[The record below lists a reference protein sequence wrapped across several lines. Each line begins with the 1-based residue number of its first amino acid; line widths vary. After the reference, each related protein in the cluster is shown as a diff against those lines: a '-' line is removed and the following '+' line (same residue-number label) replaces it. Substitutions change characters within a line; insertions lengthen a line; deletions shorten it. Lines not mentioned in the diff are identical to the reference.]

1 MEMKDVIGN
10 EIILSDYLTHDDFL
24 SHEEL
29 ELFSSF
35 MFEANPRKIEGFED
49 IFDGFF
55 GERLTKPIWQNTKH
69 ENIFEELFPFLKSQI
84 VFGLG
89 KGSYKKYVV
98 LKYTADFYDEDNN
111 KIYEIDGNSH
121 KTELQK
127 LKDKKRDLILE
138 LEFGIK
144 TVRFTNKQVEQMFL
158 ERIRENKVVERFGKQ
173 FVIGT

>member
-1 MEMKDVIGN
+1 MSEVIGN
-10 EIILSDYLTHDDFL
+10 EIILSEHLNYCDFL

-35 MFEANPRKIEGFED
+35 MFEANPRKIESFGDVFNG
-49 IFDGFF
+49 IFGD
-55 GERLTKPIWQNTKH
+55 RLTKPIWQNTKH
-69 ENIFEELFPFLKSQI
+69 EVVFKQMFPFLKSQV

-89 KGSYKKYVV
+89 KGAYKKYGV
-98 LKYTADFYDEDNN
+98 LKYTADFYFEEEN

-144 TVRFTNKQVEQMFL
+144 TARFTNKQVEQMLL
-158 ERIRENKVVERFGKQ
+158 EKIRENKVVERFGKQ
-173 FVIGT
+173 FVVGT

>member
-1 MEMKDVIGN
+1 MSEVLGN
-10 EIILSDYLTHDDFL
+10 EIINSEYLGYNDFL

-29 ELFSSF
+29 EIFSF
-35 MFEANPRKIEGFED
+35 YMYEADPRRLKGFED
-49 IFDGFF
+49 IFGSFF
-55 GERLTKPIWQNTKH
+55 GTKKEKPIWQNTKH
-69 ENIFEELFPFLKSQI
+69 EKTFRNLYPFLKSQI

-89 KGSYKKYVV
+89 KGAYKKYGV
-98 LKYTADFYDEDNN
+98 LKYTADFYWEEEN

-144 TVRFTNKQVEQMFL
+144 TVRYTNEQVEQMLL
-158 ERIRENKVVERFGKQ
+158 ERIRENKVVERFGEQ
-173 FVIGT
+173 FVLRT

>member
-1 MEMKDVIGN
+1 MSEVIGN

-49 IFDGFF
+49 IFNGVF
-55 GERLTKPIWQNTKH
+55 GDRLTKPIWQNTKH
-69 ENIFEELFPFLKSQI
+69 ENVFSELFPFLKSQV

-89 KGSYKKYVV
+89 KGAYKKYGV
-98 LKYTADFYDEDNN
+98 LKYTADFYSEERN
-111 KIYEIDGNSH
+111 IVYEVDGSSH

-127 LKDKKRDLILE
+127 LKDEKRDLILE

-144 TVRFTNKQVEQMFL
+144 TVRFTNKQVEKMLL
-158 ERIRENKVVERFGKQ
+158 ERIRTNKVV
-173 FVIGT
+173 